1 MLQACAWSAASEL
14 SVEKQRSKAPDDIT
28 SLMRSGEARGN
39 SGIASIRIAN
49 GLSRPVFVTH
59 APGDESRIF
68 IVEQR
73 SGSTGRVR
81 IYDLD
86 SEELLSGYFLT
97 QSVNTSSEQGLLGL
111 AFHPDYY
118 NGSPYVYIN
127 YTSGNSRRTSS
138 ASPLRTTIRTRT
150 RSTPAAGTTIM
161 SFSQSYSNHNGG
173 WIGFGPDGYLYIST
187 GDGGSAGDPGNNG
200 QDITSERL
208 GKMLRIDV
216 DGGSPYSNPA

>member
-1 MLQACAWSAASEL
+1 MFTRVAAGCLVAGLCLVAASEFSL
-14 SVEKQRSKAPDDIT
+14 EKQEANSTGFT
-28 SLMRSGEARGN
+28 SLQRSNTARGN

-49 GLSRPVFVTH
+49 GLARPVHVTH
-59 APGDESRIF
+59 APGDETRIF

-118 NGSPYVYIN
+118 NGSPYV
-127 YTSGNSRRTSS
+127 TSTTHPAQRRISS
-138 ASPLRTTIRTRT
+138 ASPLRTTIPIRTR
-150 RSTPAAGTTIM
+150 
-161 SFSQSYSNHNGG
+161 
-173 WIGFGPDGYLYIST
+173 
-187 GDGGSAGDPGNNG
+187 
-200 QDITSERL
+200 
-208 GKMLRIDV
+208 
-216 DGGSPYSNPA
+216 